1 LYIPAQRNESE
12 NPEASRDGARAA
24 PQPGTAATGKETLM
38 EIDVVPADFTL
49 PVDRAW
55 TVSMVIKSFKG
66 RKDVTV
72 HLFRPTWDPEEEEIY
87 DWDVLV
93 GDPVQPDL
101 PVSYESCH
109 RILLEAF
116 NEQERD
122 ALVEY
127 LKTRYKDK
135 LSEIH
140 ACALNFPIPLGL
152 TALSEL
158 AEGKDLG
165 FIHFDKIPNYT
176 LPFAVRGFFDLSQ
189 HKPII
194 EGLD

>member
-1 LYIPAQRNESE
+1 
-12 NPEASRDGARAA
+12 
-24 PQPGTAATGKETLM
+24 M
-38 EIDVVPADFTL
+38 EIDVVPADFII

-72 HLFRPTWDPEEEEIY
+72 HLFRPEWDPADEEIY
-87 DWDVLV
+87 DWDVLT

-101 PVSYESCH
+101 PVSYVSCRRIVMESFT
-109 RILLEAF
+109 E
-116 NEQERD
+116 EERD
-122 ALVEY
+122 ALVDY
-127 LKTRYKDK
+127 LKTRYEDK
-135 LSEIH
+135 VSEVH

-158 AEGKDLG
+158 SEGKDIG

-176 LPFAVRGFFDLSQ
+176 LPFPVRGYFDLSQ
-189 HKPII
+189 HKPLI
-194 EGLD
+194 EGLE

>member
-1 LYIPAQRNESE
+1 
-12 NPEASRDGARAA
+12 
-24 PQPGTAATGKETLM
+24 M
-38 EIDVVPADFTL
+38 EIDVVPADFNL

-66 RKDVTV
+66 RKDVNV
-72 HLFRPTWDPEEEEIY
+72 HLFRPDWDPAEEDIY
-87 DWDVLV
+87 DWDVLT
-93 GDPVQPDL
+93 GDPVEPDL
-101 PVSYESCH
+101 PVSYASC
-109 RILLEAF
+109 RRVLLESFTEA
-116 NEQERD
+116 ERD
-122 ALVEY
+122 ALIAY

-158 AEGKDLG
+158 AEGKDIG
-165 FIHFDKIPNYT
+165 FIQFDKIPNYT
-176 LPFAVRGFFDLSQ
+176 LPFPVRGYFDLSQ

>member
-1 LYIPAQRNESE
+1 
-12 NPEASRDGARAA
+12 
-24 PQPGTAATGKETLM
+24 M
-38 EIDVVPADFTL
+38 EIDVVPADFVL
-49 PVDRAW
+49 PVERAW

-72 HLFRPTWDPEEEEIY
+72 HLFRPVWDPSEERNY
-87 DWDVLV
+87 DWETLV
-93 GDPVQPDL
+93 GDPVDPDL
-101 PVSYESCH
+101 PVSITSCH
-109 RILLEAF
+109 RILLESF
-116 NEQERD
+116 TPEERD
-122 ALVEY
+122 ALVDY

-158 AEGKDLG
+158 AEGKDIG
-165 FIHFDKIPNYT
+165 FIYFDKIPNYT
-176 LPFAVRGFFDLSQ
+176 LPFPVRGFFDLSQ